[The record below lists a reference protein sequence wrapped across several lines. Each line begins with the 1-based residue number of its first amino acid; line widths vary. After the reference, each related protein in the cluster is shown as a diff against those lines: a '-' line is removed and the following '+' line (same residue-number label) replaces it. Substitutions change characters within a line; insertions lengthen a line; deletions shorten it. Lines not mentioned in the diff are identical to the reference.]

1 MNNLSVILSALLLL
15 FVFISVG
22 GNKNMTFKG
31 TVDFLK
37 TKINK
42 VQPSPIFIAAVSAA
56 IVIVILIVMQNHVRD
71 NKNKFDGSFK
81 GLGNAYVV
89 NNNSTT
95 LTPFTSSYSYIYSL
109 EGSIQNTN
117 FSKIL
122 YENSLI
128 GARTLSAAI
137 APKYNSNSIYQELA
151 SDGVLKFVNI
161 FYYDTQLD
169 MIFVIITITG
179 THNNESYSSIDLQYR
194 LPESP
199 HVNVS
204 EVKKKNSSEEFHN
217 ILGENENIMN
227 MYLQIKTKL
236 NK

>member
-1 MNNLSVILSALLLL
+1 MN
-15 FVFISVG
+15 
-22 GNKNMTFKG
+22 
-31 TVDFLK
+31 FLK

-42 VQPSPIFIAAVSAA
+42 IQLSPIFIAAVSAA
-56 IVIVILIVMQNHVRD
+56 IVILIVLQNRVRD
-71 NKNKFDGSFK
+71 NKNNFDGSFK

-89 NNNSTT
+89 NNNSNT
-95 LTPFTSSYSYIYSL
+95 LIPFTSSYSYIYSMD
-109 EGSIQNTN
+109 GSIQNTN
-117 FSKIL
+117 FSTIFYK
-122 YENSLI
+122 NSFI
-128 GARTLSAAI
+128 GARTLSAAV

-151 SDGVLKFVNI
+151 SDGVLKFINI

-169 MIFVIITITG
+169 MIFVIVTITG

-217 ILGENENIMN
+217 ILGENENIMD
-227 MYLQIKTKL
+227 MYLQIKT
-236 NK
+236 NRISV

>member
-1 MNNLSVILSALLLL
+1 MN
-15 FVFISVG
+15 
-22 GNKNMTFKG
+22 
-31 TVDFLK
+31 FLK

-42 VQPSPIFIAAVSAA
+42 IQLSPIFIAAVSAA
-56 IVIVILIVMQNHVRD
+56 IVILIVLQNRVRD

-236 NK
+236 NKCVGVDKLVFQFYVH

>member
-1 MNNLSVILSALLLL
+1 MN
-15 FVFISVG
+15 
-22 GNKNMTFKG
+22 
-31 TVDFLK
+31 FLK

-42 VQPSPIFIAAVSAA
+42 IKLSPIFIAAVSAA
-56 IVIVILIVMQNHVRD
+56 IVILIVLQNRVRD
-71 NKNKFDGSFK
+71 NKNNFDGSFK

-95 LTPFTSSYSYIYSL
+95 LIPFTSSYSYIYAMD
-109 EGSIQNTN
+109 GSIQNTN
-117 FSKIL
+117 FSTIFYK
-122 YENSLI
+122 NSFI
-128 GARTLSAAI
+128 GARTLSAAV

-169 MIFVIITITG
+169 MIFVIVTITG

-204 EVKKKNSSEEFHN
+204 DVKKKNSSEEFH
-217 ILGENENIMN
+217 ILLGENENIMN

>member
-1 MNNLSVILSALLLL
+1 M
-15 FVFISVG
+15 
-22 GNKNMTFKG
+22 
-31 TVDFLK
+31 D
-37 TKINK
+37 
-42 VQPSPIFIAAVSAA
+42 
-56 IVIVILIVMQNHVRD
+56 
-71 NKNKFDGSFK
+71 
-81 GLGNAYVV
+81 
-89 NNNSTT
+89 
-95 LTPFTSSYSYIYSL
+95 
-109 EGSIQNTN
+109 GSIQNTN
-117 FSKIL
+117 FSTIFYK
-122 YENSLI
+122 NSFI
-128 GARTLSAAI
+128 GARTLSAAV

-151 SDGVLKFVNI
+151 SDGVLKFINI

-169 MIFVIITITG
+169 MIFVIVTITG

>member
-1 MNNLSVILSALLLL
+1 MN
-15 FVFISVG
+15 
-22 GNKNMTFKG
+22 
-31 TVDFLK
+31 FLK

-42 VQPSPIFIAAVSAA
+42 IQLSPIFIAAVSAA
-56 IVIVILIVMQNHVRD
+56 IVILIVLQNRVRD
-71 NKNKFDGSFK
+71 NKNNFDGSFK

-89 NNNSTT
+89 NNNSSTT
-95 LTPFTSSYSYIYSL
+95 LTPFTSSYSYMYAMD
-109 EGSIQNTN
+109 GSIQNTN
-117 FSKIL
+117 FSTIFYK
-122 YENSLI
+122 NSLI

-151 SDGVLKFVNI
+151 SDGSLNFVNI

-179 THNNESYSSIDLQYR
+179 THHNESYSSIDLQYR

-199 HVNVS
+199 TVNVS

-217 ILGENENIMN
+217 ILEENENIMN
-227 MYLQIKTKL
+227 MYLQIKSKL

>member
-1 MNNLSVILSALLLL
+1 MN
-15 FVFISVG
+15 
-22 GNKNMTFKG
+22 
-31 TVDFLK
+31 FLK

-42 VQPSPIFIAAVSAA
+42 IQLSPILIAAVSAA
-56 IVIVILIVMQNHVRD
+56 IVILIVLQNRVRD
-71 NKNKFDGSFK
+71 NKNNFDGSFK

-89 NNNSTT
+89 NNNSNT
-95 LTPFTSSYSYIYSL
+95 LIPFTSSYSYIYAMD
-109 EGSIQNTN
+109 GSIQNTN
-117 FSKIL
+117 FSTIFYK
-122 YENSLI
+122 NSFI
-128 GARTLSAAI
+128 GARTLSAAV

-151 SDGVLKFVNI
+151 SDGVLKFINI

-169 MIFVIITITG
+169 MIFVIVTITG

-227 MYLQIKTKL
+227 MYLQIKT
-236 NK
+236 NRISV

>member
-1 MNNLSVILSALLLL
+1 M
-15 FVFISVG
+15 
-22 GNKNMTFKG
+22 
-31 TVDFLK
+31 D
-37 TKINK
+37 
-42 VQPSPIFIAAVSAA
+42 
-56 IVIVILIVMQNHVRD
+56 
-71 NKNKFDGSFK
+71 
-81 GLGNAYVV
+81 
-89 NNNSTT
+89 
-95 LTPFTSSYSYIYSL
+95 
-109 EGSIQNTN
+109 GSIQNTN

-128 GARTLSAAI
+128 GTRTLSAAI

-204 EVKKKNSSEEFHN
+204 EVKKKNSSKEFHN
-217 ILGENENIMN
+217 ILGENENIMD

>member
-1 MNNLSVILSALLLL
+1 MN
-15 FVFISVG
+15 
-22 GNKNMTFKG
+22 
-31 TVDFLK
+31 FLK

-42 VQPSPIFIAAVSAA
+42 IQLSPIFIAAVSAA
-56 IVIVILIVMQNHVRD
+56 IVILIVLQNRVRD

-95 LTPFTSSYSYIYSL
+95 LIPFTSSYSYIYAMD
-109 EGSIQNTN
+109 GSIQNTN
-117 FSKIL
+117 FSTIFYK
-122 YENSLI
+122 NSFI
-128 GARTLSAAI
+128 GARTLSAAV

-151 SDGVLKFVNI
+151 SDGLLNFVNI

-169 MIFVIITITG
+169 MIFVIVTITG

-204 EVKKKNSSEEFHN
+204 DVKKKNSSEEFH
-217 ILGENENIMN
+217 ILLGENENIMN

>member
-1 MNNLSVILSALLLL
+1 M
-15 FVFISVG
+15 
-22 GNKNMTFKG
+22 
-31 TVDFLK
+31 D
-37 TKINK
+37 KI
-42 VQPSPIFIAAVSAA
+42 QLSPIFIAAVSAA
-56 IVIVILIVMQNHVRD
+56 IVIVILFVMKNHVRD
-71 NKNKFDGSFK
+71 TKNNFDGSFK
-81 GLGNAYVV
+81 GVGNAYVV
-89 NNNSTT
+89 NNNSNT
-95 LTPFTSSYSYIYSL
+95 LIPFTSSYSYIYAMD
-109 EGSIQNTN
+109 GSVQNTN

-128 GARTLSAAI
+128 GARTLSAAV

-151 SDGVLKFVNI
+151 TDGVLKFVNI

-169 MIFVIITITG
+169 MIFVIVTITG

-204 EVKKKNSSEEFHN
+204 EVKKKNSSREFHN
-217 ILGENENIMN
+217 ILEENENIMD

>member
-1 MNNLSVILSALLLL
+1 MN
-15 FVFISVG
+15 
-22 GNKNMTFKG
+22 
-31 TVDFLK
+31 FLK

-42 VQPSPIFIAAVSAA
+42 IQLSPILIAAVSAA
-56 IVIVILIVMQNHVRD
+56 IVILIVLQNRVRD
-71 NKNKFDGSFK
+71 NKNNFDGSFK

-89 NNNSTT
+89 NNNSNT
-95 LTPFTSSYSYIYSL
+95 LIPFTSSYSYIYSMD
-109 EGSIQNTN
+109 GSIQNTN

-128 GARTLSAAI
+128 GTRTLSAAI

-204 EVKKKNSSEEFHN
+204 EVKKKNSSKEFHN
-217 ILGENENIMN
+217 ILGENENIMD

>member
-1 MNNLSVILSALLLL
+1 
-15 FVFISVG
+15 
-22 GNKNMTFKG
+22 MTFKG

-42 VQPSPIFIAAVSAA
+42 VQPSPIFIAAVFAA
-56 IVIVILIVMQNHVRD
+56 IVIMIVMQNHVRD

-95 LTPFTSSYSYIYSL
+95 LIPFTSSYSYIYSMD
-109 EGSIQNTN
+109 GSIQNTN

-128 GARTLSAAI
+128 GTRTLSAAI

-169 MIFVIITITG
+169 VIFVIVTITG

-217 ILGENENIMN
+217 ILGENENIMD